1 MSTFWLPFNYE
12 EEIFV
17 LEQLLNIE
25 FLGYEDKARIDKI
38 LSDLSYFG
46 FIEDSQRR
54 YVDALLNDYGV
65 YV

>member
-1 MSTFWLPFNYE
+1 MAAFWLPYSYE
-12 EEIFV
+12 EEVSV

-25 FLGYEDKARIDKI
+25 FLGYEKKAKINKI

-46 FIEDSQRR
+46 FIEDSQRK